1 MKIILAEYGTTI
13 NQLQD
18 LIKLCEEH
26 KQLKKLAAE
35 KGVSMKELILTLIK
49 EVRKYDERKN

>member
-1 MKIILAEYGTTI
+1 MKYLLNLT
-13 NQLQD
+13 D
-18 LIKLCEEH
+18 EEH

-49 EVRKYDERKN
+49 ENEE